1 MKTVHL
7 YGVKQLVLG
16 GGGGEMVFNVFIL
29 LNGINFLLHFIPG
42 NFPVDLHNWKTQELY
57 QFIDTE
63 N

>member
-7 YGVKQLVLG
+7 YGVKQLVL

-42 NFPVDLHNWKTQELY
+42 NFPVDLHN
-57 QFIDTE
+57 
-63 N
+63 